1 MGAVD
6 GALSLLSQIDQF
18 LFFYKV
24 DGNLLVCLLKG
35 DFMIHI
41 MSRLRPICAK
51 DLTSYAPLDADGL
64 NLV

>member
-35 DFMIHI
+35 FYDPYYEQIE
-41 MSRLRPICAK
+41 A
-51 DLTSYAPLDADGL
+51 
-64 NLV
+64 NLC